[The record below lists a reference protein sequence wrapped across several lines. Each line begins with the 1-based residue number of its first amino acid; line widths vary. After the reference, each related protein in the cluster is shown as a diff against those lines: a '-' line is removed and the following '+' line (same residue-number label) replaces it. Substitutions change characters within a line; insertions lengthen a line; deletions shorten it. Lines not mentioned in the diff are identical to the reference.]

1 MGGIKLAT
9 AVLALAIVGL
19 PFAATAAELPLGMPQ
34 APHGPSLARA
44 P

>member
-1 MGGIKLAT
+1 MGGIRLGT

-19 PFAATAAELPLGMPQ
+19 PFAATATEQPLGIHK
-34 APHGPSLARA
+34 HGPSLARA